1 MFCNP
6 HPLTLANLKTNHLA
20 NTMSCCFCL
29 DHSVSLSTWKKSAAN
44 STVFSNLRRT
54 RGDIGYC
61 FLYFFIIWFSFKA
74 SERTNNDCSE
84 AKRNPQNMYCMYIP
98 GYIWVLVIMF
108 HYLLGNSDINR
119 RITAVFVIDLFWQYR
134 SRRSNSLIGNL
145 KLTSLLVAFS
155 MRGQTVHTLWHCCKE
170 KLFIAP

>member
-1 MFCNP
+1 
-6 HPLTLANLKTNHLA
+6 
-20 NTMSCCFCL
+20 
-29 DHSVSLSTWKKSAAN
+29 
-44 STVFSNLRRT
+44 
-54 RGDIGYC
+54 
-61 FLYFFIIWFSFKA
+61 
-74 SERTNNDCSE
+74 
-84 AKRNPQNMYCMYIP
+84 
-98 GYIWVLVIMF
+98 MF

-170 KLFIAP
+170 KLFIA